1 MRYRVDELAA
11 IGGVSVDT
19 VRFYQARGLL
29 PPGQREG
36 RVAWYGEDHRERLGR
51 IRDLK
56 EKGFSLATIR
66 RLLTGEL
73 DAADE
78 ALAGA
83 LAGALGGPTGPVMTE
98 GANEALYTLEEFAE
112 RTGIPEALIQVIER
126 QGLIVSPAQGDGPPG
141 PGGLRYTA
149 ADVQAA
155 SAGLALLEAGL
166 PLDELLALAK
176 EHDRAARAT
185 AQRAVD
191 LFDTYV
197 RAPIRAGSASD
208 GEAADRLVEAFR
220 TLLPAT
226 TSLVAHHFQQV
237 LLATARARFEGTPD
251 EEGATAECGALDPF
265 LDPAQGASP

>member
-11 IGGVSVDT
+11 QVGVSVDT

-29 PPGQREG
+29 PAGQREG
-36 RVAWYGEDHRERLGR
+36 RVSWYGDEHRERLLR
-51 IRDLK
+51 IRELK

-66 RLLTGEL
+66 RLMAGEL

-83 LAGALGGPTGPVMTE
+83 LQGALATAPGDPESGE
-98 GANEALYTLEEFAE
+98 RSYTLEEFAE
-112 RTGIPEALIQVIER
+112 KTGIPEALIQVIER
-126 QGLIVSPAQGDGPPG
+126 QGLIVGPAASAGGDGSG
-141 PGGLRYTA
+141 PRGYTE

-176 EHDRAARAT
+176 EHDRAVRAT
-185 AQRAVD
+185 AERAVG

-197 RAPIRAGSASD
+197 RAPIRSTSQSD
-208 GEAADRLVEAFR
+208 EEAAARLVEAFKR
-220 TLLPAT
+220 LLPAT
-226 TSLVAHHFQQV
+226 TSLVTHHFQQV
-237 LLATARARFEGTPD
+237 LLATAQARFEGEPTD
-251 EEGATAECGALDPF
+251 K
-265 LDPAQGASP
+265 

>member
-11 IGGVSVDT
+11 QCGVSVDT
-19 VRFYQARGLL
+19 VRFYQAKGLM

-36 RVAWYGEDHRERLGR
+36 RVSWYSEEHRQRLAR

-66 RLLTGEL
+66 RLLAGEL

-78 ALAGA
+78 ALASA
-83 LAGALGGPTGPVMTE
+83 LARTLPGAIPGDDDGGEQGLE
-98 GANEALYTLEEFAE
+98 ELLTLEEFAE

-126 QGLIVSPAQGDGPPG
+126 QGLLVAPPGDGP
-141 PGGLRYTA
+141 RYTS
-149 ADVQAA
+149 ADVRAA
-155 SAGLALLEAGL
+155 SAGIALLEAGL

-185 AQRAVD
+185 AARAVE
-191 LFDTYV
+191 LFDAYV
-197 RAPIRAGSASD
+197 RAPIREESQSD
-208 GEAADRLVEAFR
+208 AEAAERLVEAFR

-226 TSLVAHHFQQV
+226 TRLVAHHFQRV
-237 LLATARARFEGTPD
+237 LLATAQARFEGPATP
-251 EEGATAECGALDPF
+251 EEVP
-265 LDPAQGASP
+265 

>member
-11 IGGVSVDT
+11 HCGVSVDT
-19 VRFYQARGLL
+19 VRFYQAKGLM

-36 RVAWYGEDHRERLGR
+36 RVSWYSEEHRLRLAR

-66 RLLTGEL
+66 RLLAGEL

-78 ALAGA
+78 ALASALARTLPGA
-83 LAGALGGPTGPVMTE
+83 LPGDNDGGEEVPE
-98 GANEALYTLEEFAE
+98 ELLTLEEFAE

-126 QGLIVSPAQGDGPPG
+126 QGLLVAPPGDGP
-141 PGGLRYTA
+141 RYTS
-149 ADVQAA
+149 ADVRAA
-155 SAGLALLEAGL
+155 SAGIALLEAGL

-185 AQRAVD
+185 AARAVE
-191 LFDTYV
+191 LFDAYV
-197 RAPIRAGSASD
+197 RAPIREESQSD
-208 GEAADRLVEAFR
+208 AEAAERLVEAFR

-226 TSLVAHHFQQV
+226 TRLVAHHFQRV
-237 LLATARARFEGTPD
+237 LLATAQARFEGPATP
-251 EEGATAECGALDPF
+251 EEVP
-265 LDPAQGASP
+265 

>member
-11 IGGVSVDT
+11 HCGVSVDT
-19 VRFYQARGLL
+19 VRFYQAKGLM

-36 RVAWYGEDHRERLGR
+36 RVSWYSEEHRLRLAR

-66 RLLTGEL
+66 RLLAGEL

-78 ALAGA
+78 ALASALARTLPGA
-83 LAGALGGPTGPVMTE
+83 LPGDDAGGDKDPEEL
-98 GANEALYTLEEFAE
+98 LTLEEFAE

-126 QGLIVSPAQGDGPPG
+126 QGLLVAPPGDGP
-141 PGGLRYTA
+141 RYTS
-149 ADVQAA
+149 ADVRAA
-155 SAGLALLEAGL
+155 SAGIALLEAGL

-185 AQRAVD
+185 AARAVE
-191 LFDTYV
+191 LFDAYV
-197 RAPIRAGSASD
+197 RAPIREESQSD
-208 GEAADRLVEAFR
+208 AEAAERLVEAFR

-226 TSLVAHHFQQV
+226 TRLVAHHFQRV
-237 LLATARARFEGTPD
+237 LLATAQARFEGPATP
-251 EEGATAECGALDPF
+251 EEVP
-265 LDPAQGASP
+265 

>member
-11 IGGVSVDT
+11 HCGVSVDT
-19 VRFYQARGLL
+19 VRFYQAKGLM

-36 RVAWYGEDHRERLGR
+36 RVSWYSEEHRQRLAR

-66 RLLTGEL
+66 RLLAGEL

-78 ALAGA
+78 ALASALARTLPGA
-83 LAGALGGPTGPVMTE
+83 LPGDDDGGEEGPE
-98 GANEALYTLEEFAE
+98 ELLTLEEFAE

-126 QGLIVSPAQGDGPPG
+126 QGLLVAPPGDGP
-141 PGGLRYTA
+141 RYTS
-149 ADVQAA
+149 ADVRAA
-155 SAGLALLEAGL
+155 SAGIALLEAGL

-185 AQRAVD
+185 AARAVE
-191 LFDTYV
+191 LFDAYV
-197 RAPIRAGSASD
+197 RAPIREESQSD
-208 GEAADRLVEAFR
+208 AEAAERLVEAFR

-226 TSLVAHHFQQV
+226 TRLVAHHFQRV
-237 LLATARARFEGTPD
+237 LLATAQARFEGPATP
-251 EEGATAECGALDPF
+251 EEVP
-265 LDPAQGASP
+265 

>member
-11 IGGVSVDT
+11 HCGVSVDT
-19 VRFYQARGLL
+19 VRFYQAKGLM

-36 RVAWYGEDHRERLGR
+36 RVSWYSEEHRQRLAR

-66 RLLTGEL
+66 RLLAGEL

-78 ALAGA
+78 ALASALARTLPGA
-83 LAGALGGPTGPVMTE
+83 LPGDNDGGEEVPE
-98 GANEALYTLEEFAE
+98 ELLTLEEFAE

-126 QGLIVSPAQGDGPPG
+126 QGLLVAPPGDGP
-141 PGGLRYTA
+141 RYTS
-149 ADVQAA
+149 ADVRAA
-155 SAGLALLEAGL
+155 SAGIALLEAGL

-185 AQRAVD
+185 AARAVE
-191 LFDTYV
+191 LFDAYV
-197 RAPIRAGSASD
+197 RAPIREESQSD
-208 GEAADRLVEAFR
+208 AEAAERLVEAFR

-226 TSLVAHHFQQV
+226 TRLVAHHFQRV
-237 LLATARARFEGTPD
+237 LLATAQARFEGPATP
-251 EEGATAECGALDPF
+251 EEVP
-265 LDPAQGASP
+265 

>member
-11 IGGVSVDT
+11 HCGVSVDT
-19 VRFYQARGLL
+19 VRFYQAKGLM

-36 RVAWYGEDHRERLGR
+36 RVSWYSEEHRQRLAR

-66 RLLTGEL
+66 RLLAGEL

-78 ALAGA
+78 ALASALARTLPGA
-83 LAGALGGPTGPVMTE
+83 LPGDDDGGEDGPE
-98 GANEALYTLEEFAE
+98 ELLTLEEFAE

-126 QGLIVSPAQGDGPPG
+126 QGLLVAPPGDGP
-141 PGGLRYTA
+141 RYTS
-149 ADVQAA
+149 ADVRAA
-155 SAGLALLEAGL
+155 SAGIALLEAGL

-185 AQRAVD
+185 AARAVE
-191 LFDTYV
+191 LFDAYV
-197 RAPIRAGSASD
+197 RAPIREESQSD
-208 GEAADRLVEAFR
+208 AEAAERLVEAFR

-226 TSLVAHHFQQV
+226 TRLVAHHFQRV
-237 LLATARARFEGTPD
+237 LLATAQARFEGPATP
-251 EEGATAECGALDPF
+251 EEVP
-265 LDPAQGASP
+265 

>member
-1 MRYRVDELAA
+1 MRYRVDELA
-11 IGGVSVDT
+11 GQCGVSVDT

-36 RVAWYGEDHRERLGR
+36 RLSWYSEEHRLRLGR

-66 RLLTGEL
+66 RLMDGEL

-83 LAGALGGPTGPVMTE
+83 VSSPLAEAEGGEP
-98 GANEALYTLEEFAE
+98 LFTLEEFAE
-112 RTGIPEALIQVIER
+112 QTGIPQALIQVIER
-126 QGLIVSPAQGDGPPG
+126 QGLLVSPAQGEGP
-141 PGGLRYTA
+141 RYSA
-149 ADVQAA
+149 ADVKAA
-155 SAGLALLEAGL
+155 GAGLALLQAGL

-185 AQRAVD
+185 AERAVE

-197 RAPIRAGSASD
+197 RAPIRSSSQSD
-208 GEAADRLVEAFR
+208 AEAAERLVESFR

-237 LLATARARFEGTPD
+237 LLATARARFEGQNPQNPED
-251 EEGATAECGALDPF
+251 QA
-265 LDPAQGASP
+265 

>member
-11 IGGVSVDT
+11 NCGVSVDT
-19 VRFYQARGLL
+19 VRFYQAKGLM

-36 RVAWYGEDHRERLGR
+36 RVSWYSEEHRQRLAR

-66 RLLTGEL
+66 RLLAGEL

-78 ALAGA
+78 ALASALARTLPGA
-83 LAGALGGPTGPVMTE
+83 LPGDDASEDEGPE
-98 GANEALYTLEEFAE
+98 ELLTLEEFAE

-126 QGLIVSPAQGDGPPG
+126 QGLLVAPPGDGP
-141 PGGLRYTA
+141 RYTS
-149 ADVQAA
+149 ADVRAA
-155 SAGLALLEAGL
+155 SAGIALLEAGL

-185 AQRAVD
+185 AARAVE
-191 LFDTYV
+191 LFDAYV
-197 RAPIRAGSASD
+197 RAPIREESQSD
-208 GEAADRLVEAFR
+208 AEAAERLVEAFR

-226 TSLVAHHFQQV
+226 TRLVAHHFQRV
-237 LLATARARFEGTPD
+237 LLATAQARFEGPATS
-251 EEGATAECGALDPF
+251 EEVP
-265 LDPAQGASP
+265 

>member
-11 IGGVSVDT
+11 QCGVSVDT
-19 VRFYQARGLL
+19 VRFYQAKGLM

-36 RVAWYGEDHRERLGR
+36 RVSWYSEEHRQRLAR

-66 RLLTGEL
+66 RLLAGEL

-78 ALAGA
+78 ALASA
-83 LAGALGGPTGPVMTE
+83 LARTLPGGLPGDESDGEPGA
-98 GANEALYTLEEFAE
+98 GAGELLTLEEFAE

-126 QGLIVSPAQGDGPPG
+126 QGLLVAPPGDGP
-141 PGGLRYTA
+141 RYTP
-149 ADVQAA
+149 ADVRAA
-155 SAGLALLEAGL
+155 SAGIALLEAGL

-185 AQRAVD
+185 AARAVE
-191 LFDTYV
+191 LFDAYV
-197 RAPIRAGSASD
+197 RAPIREESQSD
-208 GEAADRLVEAFR
+208 AEAAERLVEAFR

-226 TSLVAHHFQQV
+226 TRLVAHHFQRV
-237 LLATARARFEGTPD
+237 LLATAQARFEGPPVPG
-251 EEGATAECGALDPF
+251 E
-265 LDPAQGASP
+265 PA

>member
-11 IGGVSVDT
+11 HCGVSVDT
-19 VRFYQARGLL
+19 VRFYQAKGLM

-36 RVAWYGEDHRERLGR
+36 RVSWYSEEHRQRLAR

-66 RLLTGEL
+66 RLLAGEL

-78 ALAGA
+78 ALASALARTLPGA
-83 LAGALGGPTGPVMTE
+83 LPGDDAGGDKDPEEL
-98 GANEALYTLEEFAE
+98 LTLEEFAE

-126 QGLIVSPAQGDGPPG
+126 QGLLVAPPGDGP
-141 PGGLRYTA
+141 RYTS
-149 ADVQAA
+149 ADVRAA
-155 SAGLALLEAGL
+155 SAGIALLEAGL

-185 AQRAVD
+185 AARAVE
-191 LFDTYV
+191 LFDAYV
-197 RAPIRAGSASD
+197 RAPIREESQSD
-208 GEAADRLVEAFR
+208 AEAAERLVEAFR

-226 TSLVAHHFQQV
+226 TRLVAHHFQRV
-237 LLATARARFEGTPD
+237 LLATAQARFEGPATP
-251 EEGATAECGALDPF
+251 EEVP
-265 LDPAQGASP
+265 

>member
-11 IGGVSVDT
+11 HCGVSVDT
-19 VRFYQARGLL
+19 VRFYQAKGLM

-36 RVAWYGEDHRERLGR
+36 RVSWYSEEHRQRLAR

-66 RLLTGEL
+66 RLLAGEL

-78 ALAGA
+78 ALASALARTLPGA
-83 LAGALGGPTGPVMTE
+83 LPGDDDGREEGPE
-98 GANEALYTLEEFAE
+98 ELLTLEEFAE

-126 QGLIVSPAQGDGPPG
+126 QGLLVAPPGDGP
-141 PGGLRYTA
+141 RYTS
-149 ADVQAA
+149 ADVRAA
-155 SAGLALLEAGL
+155 SAGIALLEAGL

-185 AQRAVD
+185 AARAVE
-191 LFDTYV
+191 LFDAYV
-197 RAPIRAGSASD
+197 RAPIREESQSD
-208 GEAADRLVEAFR
+208 AEAAERLVEAFR

-226 TSLVAHHFQQV
+226 TRLVAHHFQRV
-237 LLATARARFEGTPD
+237 LLATAQARFEGPATP
-251 EEGATAECGALDPF
+251 EEVP
-265 LDPAQGASP
+265 

>member
-11 IGGVSVDT
+11 HCGVSVDT
-19 VRFYQARGLL
+19 VRFYQAKGLM

-36 RVAWYGEDHRERLGR
+36 RVSWYSEEHRLRLAR

-66 RLLTGEL
+66 RLLAGEL

-78 ALAGA
+78 ALASALARTLPGA
-83 LAGALGGPTGPVMTE
+83 LPGDDAGGDKDPEEL
-98 GANEALYTLEEFAE
+98 LTLEEFAE

-126 QGLIVSPAQGDGPPG
+126 QGLLVAPPGDGP
-141 PGGLRYTA
+141 RYTS
-149 ADVQAA
+149 ADVRAA
-155 SAGLALLEAGL
+155 SAGIALLEAGL

-185 AQRAVD
+185 AARAVE
-191 LFDTYV
+191 LFDAYV
-197 RAPIRAGSASD
+197 RAPIREESRSD
-208 GEAADRLVEAFR
+208 AEAAERLVEAFR

-226 TSLVAHHFQQV
+226 TRLVAHHFQRV
-237 LLATARARFEGTPD
+237 LLATAQARFEGPAIP
-251 EEGATAECGALDPF
+251 EEAP
-265 LDPAQGASP
+265 

>member
-1 MRYRVDELAA
+1 MRYRVDELAGLA
-11 IGGVSVDT
+11 GVSVDT

-29 PPGQREG
+29 PAGQREG
-36 RVAWYGEDHRERLGR
+36 RVAWYGEEHRERLLR

-83 LAGALGGPTGPVMTE
+83 LHGALTPPPGDPERGERG
-98 GANEALYTLEEFAE
+98 YTLEEFATK
-112 RTGIPEALIQVIER
+112 TGIPEALIQVIER
-126 QGLIVSPAQGDGPPG
+126 QGLIVGPAEGPSGDGHP
-141 PGGLRYTA
+141 RTYSE

-155 SAGLALLEAGL
+155 TAGLALLEAGL

-176 EHDRAARAT
+176 EHDRAVRAT
-185 AQRAVD
+185 AERAVG

-197 RAPIRAGSASD
+197 RAPIRSSSQSD
-208 GEAADRLVEAFR
+208 EEAAARLVEAFR
-220 TLLPAT
+220 RLLPAT
-226 TSLVAHHFQQV
+226 TSLVTHHFQQV
-237 LLATARARFEGTPD
+237 LLATAQARFEGEPID
-251 EEGATAECGALDPF
+251 RSAD
-265 LDPAQGASP
+265 Q